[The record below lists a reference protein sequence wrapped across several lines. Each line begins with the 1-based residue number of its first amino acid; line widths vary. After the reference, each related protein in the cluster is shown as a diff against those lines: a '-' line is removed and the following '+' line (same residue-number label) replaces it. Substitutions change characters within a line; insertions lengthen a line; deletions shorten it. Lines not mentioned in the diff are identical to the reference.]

1 MIKRMPTQPDTVS
14 IRLGALWLRYWQRRT
29 SDGTFSTPYWC

>member
-1 MIKRMPTQPDTVS
+1 MVKRALAQSDPVS

-29 SDGTFSTPYWC
+29 SDGSFSTPYWC